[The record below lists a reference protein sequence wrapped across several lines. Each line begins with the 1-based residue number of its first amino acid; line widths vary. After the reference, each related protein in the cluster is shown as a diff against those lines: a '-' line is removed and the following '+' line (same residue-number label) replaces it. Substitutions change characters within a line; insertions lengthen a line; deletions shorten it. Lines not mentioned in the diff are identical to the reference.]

1 MKLKYLCLQATQE
14 GQASYAHVHE
24 MINGLR
30 KRGWDV
36 ELFEPSYS
44 KKDFAPS
51 ILQRLFEFIFVQ
63 LKLLIKLKKD
73 DIIYIRSHFAAFPT
87 SVIAKLRKLPV
98 VQEINGPYEDLFI
111 AWPWTRYF
119 KGFFKW
125 LIKVQYKISDAI
137 IVVTP
142 QLKEWIINEIGSLRD
157 SNIYIIPNGANTNL
171 FTPNAESKYKLGKP
185 YVVFFG
191 ALAPWQGIDTILEA
205 SQNSEWPENVK
216 LVIMGDGVERP
227 KVEKAVREN
236 NKVIY
241 LGKIPYKEVP
251 GIVANSVAGLSP
263 QNNLGDRS
271 NTGLSPLKVYEIL
284 ACGVPAIV
292 TDFPAQADII
302 REHQCGIVVSP
313 DSPEE
318 IAKAV
323 KYLYENENER
333 KEMGQRGR
341 KVVLKEHSWDKR
353 AEDTEKVLKE
363 IARKRGQI

>member
-24 MINGLR
+24 IINGLR

-44 KKDFAPS
+44 KKDFAPT

-63 LKLLIKLKKD
+63 LKLLVKLKKD
-73 DIIYIRSHFAAFPT
+73 DLIYIRSHFAAFPT
-87 SVIAKLRKLPV
+87 SVIAKLKKIPV
-98 VQEINGPYEDLFI
+98 VQEVNGPYEDLFI

-142 QLKEWIINEIGSLRD
+142 QLKEWVISEIGGLKVLNVYVIS
-157 SNIYIIPNGANTNL
+157 NGANTDL
-171 FTPNAESKYKLGKP
+171 FTPDAESKYKLEKP

-205 SQNSEWPENVK
+205 IKNPEWPENVK
-216 LVIMGDGVERP
+216 LVIMGDGVERT

-236 NKVIY
+236 NKILY
-241 LGKIPYKEVP
+241 LGKIHYKEVP
-251 GIVANSVAGLSP
+251 GVVSNSIAGLSP
-263 QNNLGDRS
+263 KNNLGGRS

-292 TDFPAQADII
+292 TDFPGQADII

-313 DSPEE
+313 DNPEE

-323 KYLYENENER
+323 KYLYDNENKR

-353 AEDTEKVLKE
+353 AEETEKVLKE
-363 IARKRGQI
+363 TARKRGQI